1 MYETS
6 DLPVIRTVC
15 TGLFF
20 WVASPVPITG
30 TIFSLSDILHNVGN
44 LGMSL
49 SISGF
54 GIPIQLDSR
63 SVGGTARAAKTG
75 FALIRRQRRF
85 KICHLRTI
93 PLLPWDRAYP
103 SLSCNP
109 KTGSNFV

>member
-1 MYETS
+1 M
-6 DLPVIRTVC
+6 PVRQVTCLLSVLC
-15 TGLFF
+15 VRAFF

-75 FALIRRQRRF
+75 FAVIRRQRRF

-93 PLLPWDRAYP
+93 PLLPWDRAHP
-103 SLSCNP
+103 GLSCNP
-109 KTGSNFV
+109 NTG